1 MSALSSGLI
10 IEMVLLAARLVL
22 TVVAV
27 FIACGAFL
35 ILRSMWR
42 MDREDRMVK
51 KLIEEGRADELT
63 TEQRRNGFR

>member
-1 MSALSSGLI
+1 MIL
-10 IEMVLLAARLVL
+10 VTRLLL
-22 TVVAV
+22 TAISF
-27 FIACGAFL
+27 FILCGAFL